1 MVNRSLNWLQIEK
14 VNNINA
20 IFTIYP
26 AIFAQRSSTVGVEG
40 DCTVNGVTEFVKAMG
55 PARLAAMGAVAAI
68 LIGFFAFIMLRMNTP
83 NFSPI
88 FTDLTLT
95 DSGQVVKELEKL
107 GTKYEIRND
116 GATIMVP
123 KADIPRL
130 RMKLAEGGLPK
141 GGGVGY
147 ELFDK
152 GETLGSTSF
161 VQNLNHL
168 RALEGELAR
177 SIRSIDRVQG
187 ARVHLVIPERAVFSR
202 DKQDPT
208 ASIVLKVRGTIDQ
221 AQVKAIQHLVASA
234 VPSMKPTSVSIIDE
248 AGRLLA
254 SGKGDDITGQA
265 NGMDERSVLFERRM
279 QGSVEEIL
287 TRIVGPGRA
296 RVQVAAEMDWNRTT
310 QTQDLF
316 DPEGRVVRSTQ
327 TRGEKNQSQEPRDRA
342 VTVGNELPGA
352 TGAAAGDKDGF
363 TKENGEK
370 NEEIVNYEISRTTR
384 TEVVEAGRVKRLSV
398 AVLVDGVYS
407 RKGESLVYEA
417 RAKDDLERIAALV
430 RSAIGFNEQR
440 GDKVEVVNLRFAE
453 APPPQALDGSVN
465 NSIFDFKFAEMKLS
479 KDDVLQLVETVIL
492 LILGVLMLLF
502 VIRPLMKR
510 AFGPSEEEIR
520 AAKEV
525 ALAAT
530 QEAAH
535 SGAVAHA
542 ADGTQ
547 VAEGGTRKAG
557 VTITEADGV
566 TLQESA
572 TSRAFEVAAITGQM
586 HAESVDK
593 IGALVRTN
601 PNEATA
607 IIRAWMNEAQAA

>member
-316 DPEGRVVRSTQ
+316 DPEGRVIRSTQ